1 MISGVTDLI
10 DDLQWRG
17 LVAQSTDQAALRAAL
32 AGGSLML
39 YAGFDPTADSLH
51 AGNLVPLLTLRRF
64 QLAGHSPIVLAGGAT
79 GLIGDPSGR
88 SAERTLNTPERV
100 REMAERIRGQLETF
114 LEFDGPHAA
123 TMVNNLDWTAGV
135 SALDFMRDI
144 GKHFSI
150 NQMLAK
156 ESVSARLAEGGISY
170 TEFSYQLLQ
179 AADYLHLYRTRGC
192 RLQIGGNDQWGNIT
206 AGLDL
211 VRKVTGEQVHAVTVP
226 LITNAA
232 GQKLGK
238 STGGG
243 SIWLDPQLTSPYA
256 WYQHWV
262 QADDADVISWLK
274 LLTFC
279 EREEIEG
286 LEQQTREQPAA
297 RAAQR
302 RLAEAFTTLVHGR
315 AETERVIAA
324 SQALFGRGELAEL
337 PEPTLAAA
345 LREAGSIT
353 VGEQPPA
360 YAVLL
365 KDTGLCSSI
374 SDARRAIEG
383 GGAYINNVKI
393 VDAEGVPEPSDWL
406 FGRWLVLRRG
416 KRTIAGAHRGTPV

>member
-1 MISGVTDLI
+1 MIPDVTDLI

-17 LVAQSTDQAALRAAL
+17 LIAQSTDLTALRAAL

-64 QLAGHSPIVLAGGAT
+64 QQAGHFPIVLAGGAT

-100 REMAERIRGQLETF
+100 REMAENIRVQLERF
-114 LEFDGPHAA
+114 LDFDGSNPA
-123 TMVNNLDWTAGV
+123 TMVNNLDWTVEV
-135 SALDFMRDI
+135 SVLDFLREI
-144 GKHFSI
+144 GKHFSV
-150 NQMLAK
+150 NHMLAK
-156 ESVSARLAEGGISY
+156 DSVSARLQVGISY

-179 AADYLHLYRTRGC
+179 AADYLHLYQEFGC
-192 RLQIGGNDQWGNIT
+192 RLQLGGNDQWGNIT

-211 VRKVTGEQVHAVTVP
+211 VRKVTGEQVHAVTTP
-226 LITNAA
+226 LITNST

-256 WYQHWV
+256 WYQYWV
-262 QADDADVISWLK
+262 NADDRDVISWLK
-274 LLTFC
+274 LLTFVR
-279 EREEIEG
+279 REEIEQ
-286 LEQQTREQPAA
+286 LEVQVKEQPAA
-297 RAAQR
+297 RTAQR
-302 RLAEAFTTLVHGR
+302 KLAAELTTLVHG
-315 AETERVIAA
+315 ADETARVIAA
-324 SQALFGRGELAEL
+324 SQALFGRGELTDLA
-337 PEPTLAAA
+337 EPTLTAA

-353 VGEQPPA
+353 VGEQPPT
-360 YAVLL
+360 YATLL
-365 KDTGLCSSI
+365 KDTGLCGSI

-383 GGAYINNVKI
+383 GGAYVNNAKI
-393 VDAEGVPEPSDWL
+393 IDAEGVPEPSDWL

-416 KRTIAGAHRGTPV
+416 KRTIGGVDHGPPV